1 MRSNLAPLRWAL
13 AVLLLTLVAGPARPA
28 WASSPTDTLRAYT
41 DQVLRVLEDSTLKP
55 SERRGAVRK
64 LALDA
69 FDFAETAKRALARHW
84 QGRTPAE
91 REDFVGLFA
100 DLLERTYIARI
111 DEYGGERVRY
121 VGETVDGD
129 FATVRARLVT
139 RKGREVAVDSRML
152 RRGEHWLVYDVL
164 IENVSLVANY
174 RAQFDRIVRTT
185 SYDELV
191 RRLRHRA
198 DDLLRDAAPGVRRT
212 AG

>member
-1 MRSNLAPLRWAL
+1 MRSNLALLRWVP
-13 AVLLLTLVAGPARPA
+13 AVILLTLVAGPARPA
-28 WASSPTDTLRAYT
+28 WASSPTDALRAYT
-41 DQVLRVLEDSTLKP
+41 DQVLRVLEDGSLKP
-55 SERRGAVRK
+55 PERRGAVRK

-84 QGRTPAE
+84 PARTPTE
-91 REDFVGLFA
+91 REEFVRLFG

-111 DEYGGERVRY
+111 DEYGGERIRY
-121 VGETVDGD
+121 VGETVDGE
-129 FATVRARLVT
+129 FAAVRARIVT
-139 RKGREVAVDSRML
+139 RKGTEVAVESRML
-152 RRGEHWLVYDVL
+152 HRGERWLVYDVL